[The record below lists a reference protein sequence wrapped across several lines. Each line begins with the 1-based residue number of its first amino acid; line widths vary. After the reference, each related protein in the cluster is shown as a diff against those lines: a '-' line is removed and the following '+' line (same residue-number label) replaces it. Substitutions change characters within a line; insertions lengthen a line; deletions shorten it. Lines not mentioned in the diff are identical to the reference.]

1 MFGWE
6 EFLPTREPL
15 PKLCRTQDMARVR
28 RGSSSKIMKIPSA
41 SVFASPLWRAFSTL
55 ALTAAAVLLGNS
67 EAAAAPGDIYVAN
80 FLTSS
85 IDIITSGSGVV
96 FADDSSFGNPNDI
109 AFDASGNLYVA
120 NAPNTITR
128 YTPAG
133 VASVFADASSGLN
146 SPFGLAFD
154 SKGNLFVAN
163 SSDSGDNILKFTSEG
178 VASVFADSSKG
189 VAEPLGLAV
198 DASDNLF
205 VANEG
210 EENILRI
217 TPAGVS
223 TVFAA
228 TGTSGLEY
236 PFGLAFDASGN
247 LFVVNNADGGPS
259 ILRFTPS
266 GVGSVFAT
274 DGLRDPQDL
283 AFDAAGNL
291 YVTDEQGF
299 VEMYSP
305 GGAPSLFYSSG
316 GGYPVG
322 IAAMSGSSST
332 TSGAELTLSVSGNA
346 SVVEGTIGKAAI
358 HRTGDT
364 STALTV
370 RYKVVGGAKA
380 GKDYKPLSGSV
391 VIPAGITQVK
401 IKLKTIDNQTV
412 DGTRVAKIKLL
423 PATDG
428 SYALGSPDAAKIK
441 ITDND

>member
-1 MFGWE
+1 MT
-6 EFLPTREPL
+6 LRSATR
-15 PKLCRTQDMARVR
+15 T
-28 RGSSSKIMKIPSA
+28 
-41 SVFASPLWRAFSTL
+41 T
-55 ALTAAAVLLGNS
+55 
-67 EAAAAPGDIYVAN
+67 
-80 FLTSS
+80 
-85 IDIITSGSGVV
+85 
-96 FADDSSFGNPNDI
+96 I

-120 NAPNTITR
+120 NAPSTITR
-128 YTPAG
+128 YTPTG

-146 SPFGLAFD
+146 DPFGLAFD

-163 SSDSGDNILKFTSEG
+163 SSDAGDNILKFTPDG
-178 VASVFADSSKG
+178 VASVFADSSMG

-228 TGTSGLEY
+228 TGASGLEY

-247 LFVVNNADGGPS
+247 LFVVNNATGGPS

-266 GVGSVFAT
+266 GIGSVFTT
-274 DGLRDPQDL
+274 DGLHDPQDL

-305 GGAPSLFYSSG
+305 GGTSSFFYSSG

-322 IAAMSGSSST
+322 ITVMRGSSGT
-332 TSGAELTLSVSGNA
+332 TSGATLTLTVLGSA
-346 SVVEGTIGKAAI
+346 SVVEGTIGKVAI

-370 RYKVVGGAKA
+370 RYKVVGVAEA
-380 GKDYKPLSGSV
+380 GTDYKPLPGTV
-391 VIPAGITQVK
+391 VIPAGVTQVK
-401 IKLKTIDNQTV
+401 IKLKTIDNQTA
-412 DGTRVAKIKLL
+412 DGTRIAKFKLL
-423 PATDG
+423 SSTDG
-428 SYALGSPDAAKIK
+428 SYSLGEPASAKIK
-441 ITDND
+441 ILDND